1 MPVLKT
7 IVLCGPAG
15 CGKNSVADMFS
26 RQHGYVQIAL
36 ADAIKR
42 FCGRVF
48 DVPNRLLWGSS
59 AAREKTIGA
68 VGLPISDP
76 VVQDVLMDE
85 LDRLNILAGDQRI
98 WKDHLVRVIESNSPI
113 TTPRRLLQLVGTEWA
128 RAIDPLFWC
137 RHALLAVQGC
147 AQGYTYSAAK
157 GLSTAPSEQIA
168 YVRPAVITDGRFEN
182 ELKFFAKHSGGSVN
196 FWIDDSRRNPN
207 RPPPTH
213 SSEPTRASLSP
224 YCKEIDNNLP
234 MEQVEKF
241 VASDE
246 MKGLIFQ

>member
-1 MPVLKT
+1 MPTLKT

-36 ADAIKR
+36 ADTIKR

-48 DVPNRLLWGSS
+48 GLPNRLLWGSS
-59 AAREKTIGA
+59 AWREKTISA
-68 VGLPISDP
+68 VDLPISDP
-76 VVQDVLMDE
+76 FVRELLKNE
-85 LDRLNILAGDQRI
+85 LDTLRIPVVEQRR
-98 WKDHLVRVIESNSPI
+98 WHDHLVRVIESNSPI

-147 AQGYTYSAAK
+147 AQGYTYSARE
-157 GLSTAPSEQIA
+157 GLSSEPSEQIA